1 VTPAEQLRAYRVRD
15 RLTRARYYFDTR
27 AEGETFVEIVSTSEI
42 TGETLARWPESRLVV
57 ERNK

>member
-1 VTPAEQLRAYRVRD
+1 MTIPADARHWRVRD

-27 AEGETFVEIVSTSEI
+27 AEAAAFIETVSTSEI
-42 TGETLARWPESRLVV
+42 TGEPLTRWQDRLIA